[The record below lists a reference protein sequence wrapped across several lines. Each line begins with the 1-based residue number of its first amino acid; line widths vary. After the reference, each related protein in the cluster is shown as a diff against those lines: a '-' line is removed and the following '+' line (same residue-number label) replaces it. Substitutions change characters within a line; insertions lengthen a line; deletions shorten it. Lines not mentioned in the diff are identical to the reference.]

1 MKPLSKLESLHLEN
15 NQLARIEPKAFVGI
29 TSVTRIFLQNNRLT
43 IGAPVETDVGG
54 FLANLT
60 SGSPFQKLEKL
71 QELNLVNNSITTMF
85 EDFTLMSLKNL
96 NLSHNQISSLSTD
109 ELQSLQHE
117 DLTIDFTH
125 NRIEEFDYRSV
136 ADSSLPKISLLLN
149 DNPIMC
155 DCKTLGL
162 IRHLTS
168 FNKKDDTNNIA
179 VFVDNLRCAGP
190 ENMLNKLIS
199 NLNPME
205 LVCPLDHE
213 GSTKKLCPEGC
224 SCLVRPEDKHLLI
237 TCDDSLDIDLLPVA
251 SAYSLNQTELKIESS
266 SLMALPFTSSERF
279 KDITKLLV
287 SGNKITDI
295 TLDNLPP
302 NVHVIELH
310 NNSLQTLN
318 ETVIRFL
325 RNSSI
330 ERLTLSNNPWRCD
343 CSNWNF
349 INFVHNRRDNISDYD
364 QMKCS
369 DDDREFNSLTKGA
382 VCPEDNMFI
391 LVLSIATAVMG
402 LLLGGLAALYYKY
415 QKQIKMWMY
424 AHNLFLWFVT
434 EEELDKVC
442 ATQPNNFHANHNST
456 FLFPPGQT
464 LRRLRQL
471 FASRSGLCR

>member
-1 MKPLSKLESLHLEN
+1 MNANWLFLSIHSYLLKPLSKLESLHLEN

-85 EDFTLMSLKNL
+85 EDFTLMSLNNL
-96 NLSHNQISSLSTD
+96 NLSYNQISSLSTD

-117 DLTIDFTH
+117 ALTIDFTH
-125 NRIEEFDYRSV
+125 NKIEEFDYRPG
-136 ADSSLPKISLLLN
+136 ADSSLPSISLLLN

-155 DCKTLGL
+155 DCKILGL
-162 IRHLTS
+162 VRYLTS
-168 FNKKDDTNNIA
+168 FSKRDDTNNI
-179 VFVDNLRCAGP
+179 VVSVDNLRCAGP
-190 ENMLNKLIS
+190 EHMLGKLVS
-199 NLNPME
+199 SLNPME

-237 TCDDSLDIDLLPVA
+237 DCDDNLDIDLLPVA
-251 SAYSLNQTELKIESS
+251 SAYSLNQTELKIESG
-266 SLMALPFTSSERF
+266 SLMALPITSSERF

-295 TLDNLPP
+295 AVDNLPP

-325 RNSSI
+325 KNSSI
-330 ERLTLSNNPWRCD
+330 ERLTLSSNPWRCD

-349 INFVHNRRDNISDYD
+349 IHFVQESRENISDYG
-364 QMKCS
+364 QMKCAD
-369 DDDREFNSLTKGA
+369 DDDREFHTLTKGA
-382 VCPEDNMFI
+382 ICPEDNVFI

-402 LLLGGLAALYYKY
+402 LLLGTLAALYYKY

-434 EEELDKVC
+434 EEELDKVR
-442 ATQPNNFHANHNST
+442 ALLENFHAN
-456 FLFPPGQT
+456 
-464 LRRLRQL
+464 
-471 FASRSGLCR
+471 